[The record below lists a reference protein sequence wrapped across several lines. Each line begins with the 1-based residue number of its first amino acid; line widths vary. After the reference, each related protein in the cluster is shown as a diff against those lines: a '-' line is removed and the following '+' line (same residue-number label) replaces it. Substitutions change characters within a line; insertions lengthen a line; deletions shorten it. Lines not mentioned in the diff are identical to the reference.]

1 MQPQTN
7 RRKLSTD
14 TLFYLFI
21 ASFFA
26 IALVSSYLAIGE
38 RVRNT
43 TVNFQKQ
50 TTSAQ
55 AENAALSIGSYV
67 DDRILFL
74 QDLAKH
80 PLLTSAVMA
89 TLDSKEN
96 LVDFLNSLLILGQ
109 NESIYLL
116 NILGEPI
123 YSPKNQPLNIDLE
136 NETWFE
142 DILSGNKPWAILK
155 HRKNEQWQFSIA
167 VSVNYNGASEGVL
180 LVHFAKDI
188 STLFAKQELGASI
201 KIKGDYLDYSSLQE
215 TIEYQKVGTQIAG
228 QSQLTVEYY
237 IDKQGLT
244 SEVNDVIQSIF
255 IGLSIAFLVVFML
268 LFWLGKKFFIN
279 PLKAVKQSEKELRDE
294 QNRNRVLLK
303 ALEVSPVGVTVADA
317 TKTDMPII
325 YSNNAFLNITG
336 YNEDE
341 VLGKNH
347 RILAGPKTNPATVQ
361 KIATALKNNENI
373 KVEIQNYTKG
383 GVPFWNEVAIAP
395 VFDEQN
401 NLTAFVGVENDISEK
416 IRREQELSETAR
428 QLELVVDST
437 EVGIWD
443 WRVQTG
449 ELSLNERWA
458 EILGYTLDE
467 LQPITI
473 DTVEHLIHPDD
484 IQLSSHQLEK
494 YCSKANDR
502 YSCELRMKHKNGR
515 WTWLLDASK
524 VVEWDNDGNPVRIIG
539 THLDIT
545 EQKLSE
551 ESLVKAKNEAE
562 QASIAKSEFLANMS
576 HEIRTPMNGVIGMT
590 NILIDSGL
598 SQQQLDYANTVKNS
612 ADSLLTIINDIL
624 DFSKVESGKLELESV
639 DFNMGQLIDEVGT
652 ALSMRA
658 HEKHLELICP
668 ASPIIDQWFNADPSR
683 IRQILVNLIGNA
695 CKFTE
700 KGEIA
705 VFYESNQITTNTSK
719 IKIKVVDTGIGLD
732 AEQQTRLFERFS
744 QADGSTTRK
753 YGGTGLGLSISRQL
767 VELMGG
773 EIGVDSQPG
782 KGSTFW
788 ISLTLPHAT
797 PETITQPIEALQN
810 KKILVIDPNETNL
823 NLLGDILT
831 SWKIEHE
838 LTPTAETG
846 FEKLKAAATNKTPFD
861 ITIINQE
868 LPDMDA
874 IEFATRCKHEPQ
886 LASNKLLVQTV
897 SNQNF
902 DKERFDKNSLHHLIA
917 KPINQSQLFNKLL
930 DLVQVKQQNT
940 SIKPTTHKKTAQ
952 SFNGKVLL
960 VEDNITNQA
969 VARALLEQLGLKIDV
984 AANGEEALAA
994 LDMIQYDLVFM
1005 DCQMPVMDGYEATR
1019 AIREE
1024 RKFKELPIIAMTANA
1039 MAGDRE
1045 KCLQAGMSDYI
1056 SKPINAE
1063 RLIQALNHWLP
1074 DDKKSTPN
1082 KEQGTYNTEDKQL
1095 VWDRASALKR
1105 LMMNDKLLVKV
1116 LEAYLQ
1122 NSAELIENTQHAFRN
1137 QQWEELRQQ
1146 AHNMKGMALNLSA
1159 PQLNDI
1165 CKKLEIEAADENQ
1178 EALEKMLPEF
1188 VTTANALSD
1197 EFEKYLSKYEHIVS
1211 QEN

>member
-26 IALVSSYLAIGE
+26 IALILSYVAIGE
-38 RVRNT
+38 RVRET

-96 LVDFLNSLLILGQ
+96 LVDFLDSLLILGQ
-109 NESIYLL
+109 NESIFLL
-116 NILGEPI
+116 NIVGEPI
-123 YSPKNQPLNIDLE
+123 YSPNNQGLNLDLE
-136 NETWFE
+136 NEEWFE

-155 HRKNEQWQFSIA
+155 HRKNDQWQLSIA

-188 STLFAKQELGASI
+188 STLFAKQELGTGI
-201 KIKGDYLDYSSLQE
+201 KIRGDYLDYSSLTD
-215 TIEYQKVGTQIAG
+215 TIKYQKVGTQIAG
-228 QSQLTVEYY
+228 KTQLTVEYY
-237 IDKQGLT
+237 IDQQGLT

-255 IGLSIAFLVVFML
+255 IGLSISFLVVFIL

-317 TKTDMPII
+317 TKSDMPII

-336 YNEDE
+336 YNEED
-341 VLGKNH
+341 VLGQNH
-347 RILAGPKTNPATVQ
+347 RILSGPKTNPATVQ
-361 KIATALKNNENI
+361 KIATALKNNEKI
-373 KVEIQNYTKG
+373 KVEIQNYTKDG
-383 GVPFWNEVAIAP
+383 KPFWNEVSIAP
-395 VFDEQN
+395 VFDNQN

-416 IRREQELSETAR
+416 IRREQALTETAR

-443 WRVQTG
+443 WKVQTG

-458 EILGYTLDE
+458 EILGYTLNE

-473 DTVEHLIHPDD
+473 ETVEHLIHPDD
-484 IQLSSHQLEK
+484 IQLSSHKLEK
-494 YCSKANDR
+494 YCSNTNDR
-502 YSCELRMKHKNGR
+502 YSCELRMKHKNGQ

-551 ESLVKAKNEAE
+551 ESLLKAKNEAE

-590 NILIDSGL
+590 NILLDSGL
-598 SQQQLDYANTVKNS
+598 NQQQLDYANTVKNS

-624 DFSKVESGKLELESV
+624 DFSKVESGKLELEAV
-639 DFNMGQLIDEVGT
+639 DFNMGQLLDEVGT
-652 ALSMRA
+652 ALGTRA
-658 HEKHLELICP
+658 HEKNLELICP
-668 ASPIIDQWFNADPSR
+668 ASSITDQWFNADPSR
-683 IRQILVNLIGNA
+683 IRQVLVNLIGNA

-700 KGEIA
+700 KGEVA
-705 VFYESNQITTNTSK
+705 VFYQSKQITTNTSK
-719 IKIKVVDTGIGLD
+719 IVIKVVDTGIGLD

-773 EIGVDSQPG
+773 EIGVDSQLG

-797 PETITQPIEALQN
+797 PELITLPTDALHN
-810 KKILVIDPNETNL
+810 KRILVIEPNETNL

-831 SWKIEHE
+831 SWTIEHE
-838 LTPTAETG
+838 QTSKAETG
-846 FEKLKAAATNKTPFD
+846 LERLKAAAVDKTPFD
-861 ITIINQE
+861 ICIINQN
-868 LPDMDA
+868 LSDMDA
-874 IEFATRCKHEPQ
+874 IEFAARCKHEPL
-886 LASNKLLVQTV
+886 LADTKFLVQTV
-897 SNQNF
+897 SNQTF
-902 DKERFDKNSLHHLIA
+902 DKSKYDKNGLHHLIA

-940 SIKPTTHKKTAQ
+940 SVKPSNKKAAH

-969 VARALLEQLGLKIDV
+969 VARAVLEQLGLKIDV
-984 AANGEEALAA
+984 AANGEEALSA
-994 LDMIQYDLVFM
+994 LSLIKYDLVFM
-1005 DCQMPVMDGYEATR
+1005 DCQMPVMDGYEASR
-1019 AIREE
+1019 AIRQNQ
-1024 RKFKELPIIAMTANA
+1024 KFKELPIIAMTANA

-1056 SKPINAE
+1056 SKPINAD
-1063 RLIQALNHWLP
+1063 RLIAALNHWLP
-1074 DDKKSTPN
+1074 NGQKFKSN
-1082 KEQGTYNTEDKQL
+1082 EEQDGNELEDNQL
-1095 VWDRASALKR
+1095 VWDQDSALKR

-1116 LEAYLQ
+1116 LEAYLE
-1122 NSAELIENTQHAFRN
+1122 NSAELVESTQQSFRD

-1165 CKKLEIEAADENQ
+1165 CKKLEIEAADQNQ
-1178 EALEKMLPEF
+1178 EALEKILPEF
-1188 VTTANALSD
+1188 VTTANALSN
-1197 EFEKYLSKYEHIVS
+1197 EFEKYLSNNEPIVS